1 MSFIERSINSSRLF
15 LYLSIFVFSVFLLAS
30 LVAQVWF
37 ISNFFT
43 QSGASNG
50 LMIRDSIVFDSLA
63 RGQVLL

>member
-1 MSFIERSINSSRLF
+1 
-15 LYLSIFVFSVFLLAS
+15 LSIFLFSFPLLAS

-50 LMIRDSIVFDSLA
+50 PVIRDSIVFDSLA

>member
-50 LMIRDSIVFDSLA
+50 LVIRDSIAFDSLA

>member
-1 MSFIERSINSSRLF
+1 MNFIERRLNSSRLF
-15 LYLSIFVFSVFLLAS
+15 LYLSIFVFSFFLLAS

-50 LMIRDSIVFDSLA
+50 LAIPDSIVFDSLA
-63 RGQVLL
+63 RGQVFL

>member
-1 MSFIERSINSSRLF
+1 MNFIERSINSSRLF
-15 LYLSIFVFSVFLLAS
+15 LYLSIFVFSFPLLAS

-50 LMIRDSIVFDSLA
+50 PVIRDSIVFDSLA